1 MSLKKRDISMVSYL
15 IFNRQGDFEKLLQK
29 PFTFDKHSE
38 FHSKYILYA
47 KKNLLSNQRILTTDS
62 T

>member
-47 KKNLLSNQRILTTDS
+47 TKKTYYPIREYSQLI
-62 T
+62 